1 MAKKKAN
8 PFLLTV
14 AGIAA
19 ATVIGAA
26 GVALTPA
33 PHVIFSL
40 APSTEP
46 EATPAPEPVGAV
58 LADPALEAVTF
69 ADPDAVEY
77 IPLLDTDSESLSAR
91 YGLPALERMTES
103 DTQSLI
109 EPLQV
114 IQRIQALGIAP
125 AAFDTPEANWKNL
138 YNSVMTKLAPL
149 ATAET
154 AQTVTF
160 SGSGLA
166 ELNDFLAANAGC
178 TVEVNSPALAMDATL
193 LVPSNTVLHGN
204 GVVLVPGAE
213 LLDKA
218 IVLDSADSTA
228 VTGFVINGGCNY
240 GIYVKNS
247 TNFYL
252 AGNDI
257 SNVSL
262 KGLCIMGD
270 NSDFVLSENS
280 LHENQNGAIFLN
292 GDIHDGIIEGNRIEN
307 NYGARNLT
315 AGLVL
320 CSMPIEDIETAYNP
334 FPDEMLYD
342 IQQSPNRLVV
352 RGNTVAQ
359 NHSSGIYSESGY
371 LNYYI
376 ENTIYKNEKE
386 GMCLDYGSF
395 GNYITGCEI
404 RQNGGRN
411 RMSDEDLEADFI
423 LDQGRMEDGS
433 SPAKL
438 PGISLDNTAYNTI
451 YGNIV
456 RDNYGSGIKA
466 VRSAFSNT
474 ILCNQIIDNNQ
485 GVSEKFHFF
494 GVELSTDLNAD
505 EAVQG
510 LDFTPCYEN
519 IIARNTISGQHFAG
533 VFLGENAFMN
543 DVFDNT
549 MMDGSDWAIESLS
562 EKYNPTLNNMAN
574 RPTRGIDL
582 SNAQG

>member
-8 PFLLTV
+8 SFVLTI

-19 ATVIGAA
+19 ATVIGVV
-26 GVALTPA
+26 GVKLTPA

-40 APSTEP
+40 APSAEPQATAEP
-46 EATPAPEPVGAV
+46 EPISCV
-58 LADPALEAVTF
+58 LAGTGQVVDF
-69 ADPDAVEY
+69 ADPGAEEY
-77 IPLLDTDSESLSAR
+77 VSLLDTDSQSLTER
-91 YGLPALERMTES
+91 YALPALERMTQS
-103 DTQSLI
+103 DTESLI
-109 EPLQV
+109 APLQV
-114 IQRIQALGIAP
+114 IQRIQTLGIDP
-125 AAFDTPEANWKNL
+125 ATFDTPEANWKNL
-138 YNSVMTKLAPL
+138 YNSVMTRLAPL

-154 AQTVTF
+154 AQTVNFT
-160 SGSGLA
+160 GSSLA
-166 ELNDFLAANAGC
+166 ELNDFLAANPGS
-178 TVEVNSPALAMDATL
+178 TVEVISPALVMDATL
-193 LVPSNTVLHGN
+193 VVLTGTILHGN
-204 GVVLVPGAE
+204 GAVLTPGNE
-213 LLDKA
+213 TLDKA
-218 IVLDSADSTA
+218 IVLDQTENTA

-240 GIYVKNS
+240 GVYVKNS
-247 TNFYL
+247 SSFYL
-252 AGNDI
+252 ADLDI

-262 KGLCIMGD
+262 KGLCVMGENTGFALVN
-270 NSDFVLSENS
+270 NSI
-280 LHENQNGAIFLN
+280 HENQNGAIFLN
-292 GDIHDGIIEGNRIEN
+292 GEISNGVIEGNRIEN
-307 NYGARNLT
+307 NSGARNLT

-342 IQQSPNRLVV
+342 ILQSPHQLVV

-371 LNYYI
+371 LNYYV

-423 LDQGRMEDGS
+423 LDQGRMADGS

-474 ILCNQIIDNNQ
+474 ILCNQIIDNNR
-485 GVSEKFHFF
+485 GASDTFHFF
-494 GVELSTDLNAD
+494 GIELSTDLNAD

-519 IIARNTISGQHFAG
+519 IIARNTISGGHYAG
-533 VFLGENAFMN
+533 VFMGEDAFMN
-543 DVFDNT
+543 DIFDNT
-549 MMDGSDWAIESLS
+549 FMDCTDWAMESLG
-562 EKYNPTLNNMAN
+562 EKYNSTLNNMAN
-574 RPTRGIDL
+574 MPTRGIEL
-582 SNAQG
+582 SNGQG

>member
-8 PFLLTV
+8 SFVLTI

-19 ATVIGAA
+19 ATVIGVV
-26 GVALTPA
+26 GVKLTPA

-40 APSTEP
+40 APSAEPQATAEP
-46 EATPAPEPVGAV
+46 EPISCV
-58 LADPALEAVTF
+58 LAGTGQIVDF
-69 ADPDAVEY
+69 ADPGAEEY
-77 IPLLDTDSESLSAR
+77 VSLLDTDSQSLTER
-91 YGLPALERMTES
+91 YALPALERMTQS
-103 DTQSLI
+103 DTETLVA
-109 EPLQV
+109 PLQV
-114 IQRIQALGIAP
+114 IQRIQTLGIDP
-125 AAFDTPEANWKNL
+125 ATFDTPEANWKNL
-138 YNSVMTKLAPL
+138 YNSVMTRLAPL

-154 AQTVTF
+154 TQAVNFT
-160 SGSGLA
+160 GSSLA
-166 ELNDFLAANAGC
+166 ELNDFLAANPGS
-178 TVEVNSPALAMDATL
+178 TVEVISPALVMDATL
-193 LVPSNTVLHGN
+193 VVPTGTILHGN
-204 GVVLVPGAE
+204 GVVLTPGNE
-213 LLDKA
+213 TLDKA
-218 IVLDSADSTA
+218 IVLDQAENAA

-240 GIYVKNS
+240 GVYVKNS
-247 TNFYL
+247 SSFYL
-252 AGNDI
+252 ADLDI

-262 KGLCIMGD
+262 KGLCVMGENTGFALVN
-270 NSDFVLSENS
+270 NSI
-280 LHENQNGAIFLN
+280 HENRNGAIFLN
-292 GDIHDGIIEGNRIEN
+292 GEISNGVIEGNRIEN
-307 NYGARNLT
+307 NSGARNLT

-342 IQQSPNRLVV
+342 ILQSPHQLVV

-371 LNYYI
+371 LNYYV

-423 LDQGRMEDGS
+423 LDQGRMADGS

-474 ILCNQIIDNNQ
+474 ILCNQIIDNNR
-485 GVSEKFHFF
+485 GASDTFHFF
-494 GVELSTDLNAD
+494 GIELSTDLNAD

-519 IIARNTISGQHFAG
+519 IIARNTISGGHYAG
-533 VFLGENAFMN
+533 VFMGEDAFMN
-543 DVFDNT
+543 DIFDNT
-549 MMDGSDWAIESLS
+549 FMDCTDWAMESLS
-562 EKYNPTLNNMAN
+562 EKYNSTLNNMAN
-574 RPTRGIDL
+574 MPTRGIEL
-582 SNAQG
+582 SNGQG

>member
-8 PFLLTV
+8 SFVLTI

-19 ATVIGAA
+19 ATVIGVV
-26 GVALTPA
+26 GVKLTPA

-40 APSTEP
+40 APSAEPQATAEP
-46 EATPAPEPVGAV
+46 EPISCV
-58 LADPALEAVTF
+58 LAGTGQVVDF
-69 ADPDAVEY
+69 ADPGAEEY
-77 IPLLDTDSESLSAR
+77 VSLLDTDSQSLTER
-91 YGLPALERMTES
+91 YALPALERMTQS
-103 DTQSLI
+103 DTESLI
-109 EPLQV
+109 APLQV
-114 IQRIQALGIAP
+114 IQRIQTLGIDP
-125 AAFDTPEANWKNL
+125 ATFDTPEANWKNL
-138 YNSVMTKLAPL
+138 YNSVMTRLAPL
-149 ATAET
+149 TTAET
-154 AQTVTF
+154 AQAVNFT
-160 SGSGLA
+160 GSSLA
-166 ELNDFLAANAGC
+166 ELNDFLAANPGS
-178 TVEVNSPALAMDATL
+178 TVEVISPALVMDATL
-193 LVPSNTVLHGN
+193 VVPTGTILHGN
-204 GVVLVPGAE
+204 GVVLTPGNE
-213 LLDKA
+213 TLDKA
-218 IVLDSADSTA
+218 IVLDQAENAA

-240 GIYVKNS
+240 GVYVKNS
-247 TNFYL
+247 SSFYL
-252 AGNDI
+252 ADLDI

-262 KGLCIMGD
+262 KGLCVMGENTGFALVN
-270 NSDFVLSENS
+270 NSI
-280 LHENQNGAIFLN
+280 HENQNGAIFLN
-292 GDIHDGIIEGNRIEN
+292 GEISNGVIEGNRIEN
-307 NYGARNLT
+307 NSGARNLT

-342 IQQSPNRLVV
+342 ILQSPHQLVV
-352 RGNTVAQ
+352 RGNTVAH

-371 LNYYI
+371 LNYYV

-423 LDQGRMEDGS
+423 LDQGRMADGS

-474 ILCNQIIDNNQ
+474 ILCNQIIDNNR
-485 GVSEKFHFF
+485 GASDTFHFF
-494 GVELSTDLNAD
+494 GIELSTDLNAD

-519 IIARNTISGQHFAG
+519 IIARNTISGGHYAG
-533 VFLGENAFMN
+533 VFMGEDAFMN
-543 DVFDNT
+543 DIFDNT
-549 MMDGSDWAIESLS
+549 FMDCTDWAMESLS
-562 EKYNPTLNNMAN
+562 EKYNSTLNNMAN
-574 RPTRGIDL
+574 MPTRGIEL
-582 SNAQG
+582 SNGQG

>member
-1 MAKKKAN
+1 MAKKEAN
-8 PFLLTV
+8 SFVLTI

-19 ATVIGAA
+19 ATVIGVV
-26 GVALTPA
+26 GVKLTPA

-40 APSTEP
+40 APSAEP
-46 EATPAPEPVGAV
+46 QATAEPDPISCV
-58 LADPALEAVTF
+58 LAGTGQVVDF
-69 ADPDAVEY
+69 ADPGAEEY
-77 IPLLDTDSESLSAR
+77 VSLLDTDSQSLTER
-91 YGLPALERMTES
+91 YALPALERMTQS
-103 DTQSLI
+103 DTESLI
-109 EPLQV
+109 APLQV
-114 IQRIQALGIAP
+114 IQRIQTLGIDP
-125 AAFDTPEANWKNL
+125 ATFDTPEANWKNL
-138 YNSVMTKLAPL
+138 YNSVMTRLAPL

-154 AQTVTF
+154 AQAVNFT
-160 SGSGLA
+160 GSSLA
-166 ELNDFLAANAGC
+166 ELNDFLAANPGS
-178 TVEVNSPALAMDATL
+178 TVEVISPALVMDATL
-193 LVPSNTVLHGN
+193 VVPTGTILHGN
-204 GVVLVPGAE
+204 GVVLTPGNE
-213 LLDKA
+213 TLDKA
-218 IVLDSADSTA
+218 IVLDQAENAA

-240 GIYVKNS
+240 GVYVKNS
-247 TNFYL
+247 SSFYL
-252 AGNDI
+252 ADLDI

-262 KGLCIMGD
+262 KGLCVMGENTGFALVN
-270 NSDFVLSENS
+270 NSI
-280 LHENQNGAIFLN
+280 HENQNGAIFLN
-292 GDIHDGIIEGNRIEN
+292 GEISNGVIEGNRIEN
-307 NYGARNLT
+307 NSGARNLT

-342 IQQSPNRLVV
+342 ILQSPHQLVV

-371 LNYYI
+371 LNYYV

-423 LDQGRMEDGS
+423 LDQGRMADGS

-474 ILCNQIIDNNQ
+474 ILCNQIIDNNR
-485 GVSEKFHFF
+485 GASDTFHFF
-494 GVELSTDLNAD
+494 GIELSTDLNAD

-519 IIARNTISGQHFAG
+519 IIARNTISGGHYAG
-533 VFLGENAFMN
+533 VFMGEDAFMN
-543 DVFDNT
+543 DIFDNT
-549 MMDGSDWAIESLS
+549 FMDCTDWAMESLG
-562 EKYNPTLNNMAN
+562 EKYNSTLNNMAN
-574 RPTRGIDL
+574 MPTRGIEL
-582 SNAQG
+582 SNGQG

>member
-1 MAKKKAN
+1 MAKKEAN
-8 PFLLTV
+8 SFVLTI

-19 ATVIGAA
+19 ATVIGVV
-26 GVALTPA
+26 GVKLTPA

-40 APSTEP
+40 APSAEPQATAEP
-46 EATPAPEPVGAV
+46 EPISCV
-58 LADPALEAVTF
+58 LAGTGQVVDF
-69 ADPDAVEY
+69 ADPGAEEY
-77 IPLLDTDSESLSAR
+77 VSLLDTDSQSLTER
-91 YGLPALERMTES
+91 YALPALERMTQS
-103 DTQSLI
+103 DTESLI
-109 EPLQV
+109 APLQV
-114 IQRIQALGIAP
+114 IQRIQTLGIDP
-125 AAFDTPEANWKNL
+125 ATFDTPEANWKNL
-138 YNSVMTKLAPL
+138 YNSVMTRLAPL

-154 AQTVTF
+154 AQAVNFT
-160 SGSGLA
+160 GSSLA
-166 ELNDFLAANAGC
+166 ELNDFLAANPGS
-178 TVEVNSPALAMDATL
+178 TVEVISPALVMDAP
-193 LVPSNTVLHGN
+193 LVVPTGTILHGN
-204 GVVLVPGAE
+204 GAVLTPGNE
-213 LLDKA
+213 TLDKA
-218 IVLDSADSTA
+218 IVLDQAENAA

-240 GIYVKNS
+240 GVYVKNS
-247 TNFYL
+247 SSFYL
-252 AGNDI
+252 ADLDI

-262 KGLCIMGD
+262 KGLCVMGENTGFALVN
-270 NSDFVLSENS
+270 NSI
-280 LHENQNGAIFLN
+280 HENQNGAIFLN
-292 GDIHDGIIEGNRIEN
+292 GEISNGVIEGNRIEN
-307 NYGARNLT
+307 NSGARNLT

-342 IQQSPNRLVV
+342 ILQSPHQLVV

-371 LNYYI
+371 LNYYV

-423 LDQGRMEDGS
+423 LDQGRMADGS

-474 ILCNQIIDNNQ
+474 ILCNQIIDNNR
-485 GVSEKFHFF
+485 GASDTFHFF
-494 GVELSTDLNAD
+494 GIELSTDLNAD

-519 IIARNTISGQHFAG
+519 IIARNTISGGHYAG
-533 VFLGENAFMN
+533 VFMGEDAFMN
-543 DVFDNT
+543 DIFDNT
-549 MMDGSDWAIESLS
+549 FMDCTDWAMESLG
-562 EKYNPTLNNMAN
+562 EKYNSTLNNMAN
-574 RPTRGIDL
+574 MPTRGIEL
-582 SNAQG
+582 SNGQG

>member
-8 PFLLTV
+8 SFVLTI

-19 ATVIGAA
+19 ATVIGVV
-26 GVALTPA
+26 GVKLTPA

-40 APSTEP
+40 APSAEPQATAEP
-46 EATPAPEPVGAV
+46 EPISCV
-58 LADPALEAVTF
+58 LAGTGQIVDF
-69 ADPDAVEY
+69 ADPGAEEY
-77 IPLLDTDSESLSAR
+77 VSLLDTDSQSLTER
-91 YGLPALERMTES
+91 YALPALERMTQS
-103 DTQSLI
+103 DAESLI
-109 EPLQV
+109 APLQV
-114 IQRIQALGIAP
+114 IQRIQTLGIDP
-125 AAFDTPEANWKNL
+125 ATFDTPEANWKNL
-138 YNSVMTKLAPL
+138 YNSVMTRLAPL

-154 AQTVTF
+154 AQAVNFT
-160 SGSGLA
+160 GSSLA
-166 ELNDFLAANAGC
+166 ELNDFLAANPGS
-178 TVEVNSPALAMDATL
+178 TVEVISPALVMDATL
-193 LVPSNTVLHGN
+193 VVPTGTILHGN
-204 GVVLVPGAE
+204 GVVLTPGNE
-213 LLDKA
+213 TLDKA
-218 IVLDSADSTA
+218 IVLDQAENAA

-240 GIYVKNS
+240 GVYVKNS
-247 TNFYL
+247 SSFYL
-252 AGNDI
+252 ADLDI

-262 KGLCIMGD
+262 KGLCVMGENTGFALVN
-270 NSDFVLSENS
+270 NSI
-280 LHENQNGAIFLN
+280 HENQNGAIFLN
-292 GDIHDGIIEGNRIEN
+292 GEISNGVIEGNRIEN
-307 NYGARNLT
+307 NSGARNLT

-342 IQQSPNRLVV
+342 ILQSPHQLVV

-371 LNYYI
+371 LNYYV

-423 LDQGRMEDGS
+423 LDQGRMADGS

-474 ILCNQIIDNNQ
+474 ILCNQIIDNNR
-485 GVSEKFHFF
+485 GASDTFHFF
-494 GVELSTDLNAD
+494 GIELSTDLNAD

-519 IIARNTISGQHFAG
+519 IIARNTISGGHYAG
-533 VFLGENAFMN
+533 VFMGEDAFMN
-543 DVFDNT
+543 DIFDNT
-549 MMDGSDWAIESLS
+549 FMDCTDWAMESLG
-562 EKYNPTLNNMAN
+562 EKYNSTLNNMAN
-574 RPTRGIDL
+574 MPTRGIEL
-582 SNAQG
+582 SNGQG

>member
-1 MAKKKAN
+1 MAKKEAN
-8 PFLLTV
+8 SFVLTI

-19 ATVIGAA
+19 ATVIGVV
-26 GVALTPA
+26 GVKLTPA

-40 APSTEP
+40 APSAEPQATAEP
-46 EATPAPEPVGAV
+46 EPISCV
-58 LADPALEAVTF
+58 LAGTGQVVDF
-69 ADPDAVEY
+69 ADPGAEEY
-77 IPLLDTDSESLSAR
+77 VSLLDTDSQSLTER
-91 YGLPALERMTES
+91 YALPALERMTQS
-103 DTQSLI
+103 DTESLI
-109 EPLQV
+109 APLQV
-114 IQRIQALGIAP
+114 IQRIQTLGIDP
-125 AAFDTPEANWKNL
+125 ATFDTPEANWKNL
-138 YNSVMTKLAPL
+138 YNSVMTRLAPL
-149 ATAET
+149 VTAET
-154 AQTVTF
+154 AQAVNFT
-160 SGSGLA
+160 GSSLA
-166 ELNDFLAANAGC
+166 ELNDFLAANPGSR
-178 TVEVNSPALAMDATL
+178 VEVISPALVMDAA
-193 LVPSNTVLHGN
+193 LVVPTGTILHGN
-204 GVVLVPGAE
+204 GAVLTPGNE
-213 LLDKA
+213 TLDKA
-218 IVLDSADSTA
+218 IVLDHAENTA

-240 GIYVKNS
+240 GVYVKNS
-247 TNFYL
+247 SSFYL
-252 AGNDI
+252 ADLDI

-262 KGLCIMGD
+262 KGLCVMGENTGFALVN
-270 NSDFVLSENS
+270 NSI
-280 LHENQNGAIFLN
+280 HENQNGAIFLN
-292 GDIHDGIIEGNRIEN
+292 GEISNGVIEGNRIEN
-307 NYGARNLT
+307 NSGARNLT

-342 IQQSPNRLVV
+342 ILQSPHQLVV

-371 LNYYI
+371 LNYYV

-423 LDQGRMEDGS
+423 LDQGRMADGS

-474 ILCNQIIDNNQ
+474 ILCNQIIDNNR
-485 GVSEKFHFF
+485 GASDTFHFF
-494 GVELSTDLNAD
+494 GIELSTDLNAD

-519 IIARNTISGQHFAG
+519 IIARNTISGGHYAG
-533 VFLGENAFMN
+533 VFMGEDAFMN
-543 DVFDNT
+543 DIFDNT
-549 MMDGSDWAIESLS
+549 FMDCTDWAMESLS
-562 EKYNPTLNNMAN
+562 EKYSSTLNNMAN
-574 RPTRGIDL
+574 MPTRGIEL
-582 SNAQG
+582 SNGQG

>member
-1 MAKKKAN
+1 MAKKEAN
-8 PFLLTV
+8 SFVLTI

-19 ATVIGAA
+19 ATVIGVV
-26 GVALTPA
+26 GVKLTPA

-40 APSTEP
+40 APSAEPQATAEP
-46 EATPAPEPVGAV
+46 EPISCV
-58 LADPALEAVTF
+58 LAGTGQVVDF
-69 ADPDAVEY
+69 ADPGAEEY
-77 IPLLDTDSESLSAR
+77 VSLLDTDSQSLTER
-91 YGLPALERMTES
+91 YALPALERMTQS
-103 DTQSLI
+103 DTESLI
-109 EPLQV
+109 APLQV
-114 IQRIQALGIAP
+114 IQRIQTLGIDP
-125 AAFDTPEANWKNL
+125 ATFDTPEANWKNL
-138 YNSVMTKLAPL
+138 YNSVMTRLAPL

-154 AQTVTF
+154 AQAVNFT
-160 SGSGLA
+160 GSSLA
-166 ELNDFLAANAGC
+166 ELNDFLAANPGS
-178 TVEVNSPALAMDATL
+178 TVEVISPALVMDAP
-193 LVPSNTVLHGN
+193 LVVPTGTILHGN
-204 GVVLVPGAE
+204 GAVLTPGNE
-213 LLDKA
+213 TLDKA
-218 IVLDSADSTA
+218 IVLDQAENAA

-240 GIYVKNS
+240 GVYVKNS
-247 TNFYL
+247 SSFYL
-252 AGNDI
+252 ADLDI

-262 KGLCIMGD
+262 KGLCVMGENTGFALVN
-270 NSDFVLSENS
+270 NSF
-280 LHENQNGAIFLN
+280 HENQNGAIFLN
-292 GDIHDGIIEGNRIEN
+292 GEISNGVIEGNRIEN
-307 NYGARNLT
+307 NSGARNLT

-342 IQQSPNRLVV
+342 ILQSPHQLVV

-371 LNYYI
+371 LNYYV

-423 LDQGRMEDGS
+423 LDQGRMADGS

-474 ILCNQIIDNNQ
+474 ILCNQIIDNNR
-485 GVSEKFHFF
+485 GASDTFHFF
-494 GVELSTDLNAD
+494 GIELSTDLNAD

-519 IIARNTISGQHFAG
+519 IIARNTISGGHYAG
-533 VFLGENAFMN
+533 VFMGEDAFMN
-543 DVFDNT
+543 DIFDNT
-549 MMDGSDWAIESLS
+549 FMDCTDWAMESLG
-562 EKYNPTLNNMAN
+562 EKYNSTLNNMAN
-574 RPTRGIDL
+574 MPTRGIEL
-582 SNAQG
+582 SNGQG

>member
-8 PFLLTV
+8 SFVLTI

-19 ATVIGAA
+19 ATVIGVV
-26 GVALTPA
+26 GVKLTPA

-40 APSTEP
+40 APSAEP
-46 EATPAPEPVGAV
+46 QATAEPDPISCV
-58 LADPALEAVTF
+58 LAGTGQVVDF
-69 ADPDAVEY
+69 ADPGAEEY
-77 IPLLDTDSESLSAR
+77 VSLLDTDSQSLTER
-91 YGLPALERMTES
+91 YALPALERMTQS
-103 DTQSLI
+103 DTESLI
-109 EPLQV
+109 APLQV
-114 IQRIQALGIAP
+114 IQRIQTLGIDP
-125 AAFDTPEANWKNL
+125 ATFDTPEANWKNL
-138 YNSVMTKLAPL
+138 YNSVMTRLAPL

-154 AQTVTF
+154 AQAVNFT
-160 SGSGLA
+160 GSSLA
-166 ELNDFLAANAGC
+166 ELNDFLAANPGS
-178 TVEVNSPALAMDATL
+178 TVEVISPALVMDATL
-193 LVPSNTVLHGN
+193 VVPTGTILHGN
-204 GVVLVPGAE
+204 GVVLTPGNE
-213 LLDKA
+213 TLDKA
-218 IVLDSADSTA
+218 IVLDQAENAA

-240 GIYVKNS
+240 GVYVKNS
-247 TNFYL
+247 SSFYL
-252 AGNDI
+252 ADLDI

-262 KGLCIMGD
+262 KGLCVMGENTGFALVN
-270 NSDFVLSENS
+270 NSI
-280 LHENQNGAIFLN
+280 HENQNGAIFLN
-292 GDIHDGIIEGNRIEN
+292 GEISNGVIEGNRIEN
-307 NYGARNLT
+307 NSGARNLT

-342 IQQSPNRLVV
+342 ILQSPHQLVV

-371 LNYYI
+371 LNYYV

-423 LDQGRMEDGS
+423 LDQGRMADGS

-474 ILCNQIIDNNQ
+474 ILCNQIIDNNR
-485 GVSEKFHFF
+485 GASDTFHFF
-494 GVELSTDLNAD
+494 GIELSTDLNAD

-519 IIARNTISGQHFAG
+519 IIARNTISGGHYAG
-533 VFLGENAFMN
+533 VFMGEDAFMN
-543 DVFDNT
+543 DIFDNT
-549 MMDGSDWAIESLS
+549 FMDCTDWAMESLS
-562 EKYNPTLNNMAN
+562 EKYNSTLNNMAN
-574 RPTRGIDL
+574 MPTRGIEL
-582 SNAQG
+582 SNGQG

>member
-8 PFLLTV
+8 SFVLTI

-19 ATVIGAA
+19 ATVIGVV
-26 GVALTPA
+26 GVKLTPA

-40 APSTEP
+40 APSAEPQATAEP
-46 EATPAPEPVGAV
+46 EPISCV
-58 LADPALEAVTF
+58 LAGTGQIVDF
-69 ADPDAVEY
+69 ADPGAEEY
-77 IPLLDTDSESLSAR
+77 VSLLDTDSQSLTER
-91 YGLPALERMTES
+91 YALPALERMTQS
-103 DTQSLI
+103 DTESLI
-109 EPLQV
+109 APLQV
-114 IQRIQALGIAP
+114 IQRIQTLGIDP
-125 AAFDTPEANWKNL
+125 ATFDTPEANWKNL
-138 YNSVMTKLAPL
+138 YNSVMTRLAPL

-154 AQTVTF
+154 AQAVNFT
-160 SGSGLA
+160 GSSLA
-166 ELNDFLAANAGC
+166 ELNDFLAANPGS
-178 TVEVNSPALAMDATL
+178 TVEVISPALVMDATL
-193 LVPSNTVLHGN
+193 VVPTGTILHGN
-204 GVVLVPGAE
+204 GVVLTPGNE
-213 LLDKA
+213 TLDKA
-218 IVLDSADSTA
+218 IVLDQAENAA

-240 GIYVKNS
+240 GVYVKNS
-247 TNFYL
+247 SSFYL
-252 AGNDI
+252 ADLDI

-262 KGLCIMGD
+262 KGLCVMGENTGFALVN
-270 NSDFVLSENS
+270 NSI
-280 LHENQNGAIFLN
+280 HENQNGAIFLN
-292 GDIHDGIIEGNRIEN
+292 GEISNGVIEGNRIEN
-307 NYGARNLT
+307 NSGARNLT

-342 IQQSPNRLVV
+342 ILQSPHQLVV

-371 LNYYI
+371 LNYYV

-423 LDQGRMEDGS
+423 LDQGRMADGS

-474 ILCNQIIDNNQ
+474 ILCNQIIDNNR
-485 GVSEKFHFF
+485 GASDTFHFF
-494 GVELSTDLNAD
+494 GIELSTDLNAD

-519 IIARNTISGQHFAG
+519 IIARNTISGGHYAG
-533 VFLGENAFMN
+533 VFMGEDAFMN
-543 DVFDNT
+543 DIFDNT
-549 MMDGSDWAIESLS
+549 FMDCTDWAMESLS
-562 EKYNPTLNNMAN
+562 EKYNSTLNNMAN
-574 RPTRGIDL
+574 MPTRGIEL
-582 SNAQG
+582 SNGQG

>member
-8 PFLLTV
+8 SFVLTI

-19 ATVIGAA
+19 ATVIGVV
-26 GVALTPA
+26 GVKLTPA

-40 APSTEP
+40 APSAEPQATAEP
-46 EATPAPEPVGAV
+46 EPISCV
-58 LADPALEAVTF
+58 LAGTGQVVDF
-69 ADPDAVEY
+69 ADPGAEEY
-77 IPLLDTDSESLSAR
+77 VSLLDTDSQSLTER
-91 YGLPALERMTES
+91 YALPALERMTQS
-103 DTQSLI
+103 DAESLI
-109 EPLQV
+109 APLQV
-114 IQRIQALGIAP
+114 IQRIQTLGIDP
-125 AAFDTPEANWKNL
+125 ATFDTPEANWKNL
-138 YNSVMTKLAPL
+138 YNSVMTRLAPL

-154 AQTVTF
+154 AQAVNFT
-160 SGSGLA
+160 GSSLA
-166 ELNDFLAANAGC
+166 ELNDFLAANPGS
-178 TVEVNSPALAMDATL
+178 TVEVISPALVMDATL
-193 LVPSNTVLHGN
+193 VVPTGTILHGN
-204 GVVLVPGAE
+204 GVVLTPGNE
-213 LLDKA
+213 TLDKA
-218 IVLDSADSTA
+218 IVLDQAENAA

-240 GIYVKNS
+240 GVYVKNS
-247 TNFYL
+247 SSFYL
-252 AGNDI
+252 ADLDI

-262 KGLCIMGD
+262 KGLCVMGENTGFALVN
-270 NSDFVLSENS
+270 NSI
-280 LHENQNGAIFLN
+280 HENQNGAIFLN
-292 GDIHDGIIEGNRIEN
+292 GEISNGVIEGNRIEN
-307 NYGARNLT
+307 NSGARNLT

-342 IQQSPNRLVV
+342 ILQSPHQLVV

-371 LNYYI
+371 LNYYV

-423 LDQGRMEDGS
+423 LDQGRMADGS

-474 ILCNQIIDNNQ
+474 ILCNQIIDNNR
-485 GVSEKFHFF
+485 GASDTFHFF
-494 GVELSTDLNAD
+494 GIELSTDLNAD

-519 IIARNTISGQHFAG
+519 IIARNTISGGHYAG
-533 VFLGENAFMN
+533 VFMGEDAFMN
-543 DVFDNT
+543 DIFDNT
-549 MMDGSDWAIESLS
+549 FMDCTDWAMESLG
-562 EKYNPTLNNMAN
+562 EKYNSTLNNMAN
-574 RPTRGIDL
+574 MPTRGIEL
-582 SNAQG
+582 SNGQG

>member
-8 PFLLTV
+8 SFVLTI

-19 ATVIGAA
+19 ATVIGVV
-26 GVALTPA
+26 GVKLTPA

-40 APSTEP
+40 APSAEPQATAEP
-46 EATPAPEPVGAV
+46 EPISCV
-58 LADPALEAVTF
+58 LAGTGQVVDF
-69 ADPDAVEY
+69 ADPGAEEY
-77 IPLLDTDSESLSAR
+77 VSLLDTDSQSLTER
-91 YGLPALERMTES
+91 YVLPALERMTQS
-103 DTQSLI
+103 DTESLI
-109 EPLQV
+109 APLQV
-114 IQRIQALGIAP
+114 IQRIQTLGIDP
-125 AAFDTPEANWKNL
+125 ATFDTPEANWKNL
-138 YNSVMTKLAPL
+138 YNSVMTRLAPL

-154 AQTVTF
+154 AQAVNFT
-160 SGSGLA
+160 GSSLA
-166 ELNDFLAANAGC
+166 ELNDFLAANPGS
-178 TVEVNSPALAMDATL
+178 TVEVISPALVMDAP
-193 LVPSNTVLHGN
+193 LVVPTGTILHGN
-204 GVVLVPGAE
+204 GAVLTPGNE
-213 LLDKA
+213 TLDKA
-218 IVLDSADSTA
+218 IVLDQTENTA

-240 GIYVKNS
+240 GVYVKNS
-247 TNFYL
+247 SSFYL
-252 AGNDI
+252 ADLDI

-262 KGLCIMGD
+262 KGLCVMGENTGFALVN
-270 NSDFVLSENS
+270 NSI
-280 LHENQNGAIFLN
+280 HENQNGAIFLN
-292 GDIHDGIIEGNRIEN
+292 GEISNGVIEGNRIEN
-307 NYGARNLT
+307 NSGARNLT

-342 IQQSPNRLVV
+342 ILQSPHQLVV

-371 LNYYI
+371 LNYYV

-423 LDQGRMEDGS
+423 LDQGRMADGS

-474 ILCNQIIDNNQ
+474 ILCNQIIDNNR
-485 GVSEKFHFF
+485 GASDTFHFF
-494 GVELSTDLNAD
+494 GIELSTDLNAD

-519 IIARNTISGQHFAG
+519 IIARNTISGGHYAG
-533 VFLGENAFMN
+533 VFMGEDAFMN
-543 DVFDNT
+543 DIFDNT
-549 MMDGSDWAIESLS
+549 FMDCTDWAMESLG
-562 EKYNPTLNNMAN
+562 EKYNSTLNNMAN
-574 RPTRGIDL
+574 MPTRGIEL
-582 SNAQG
+582 SNGQG

>member
-1 MAKKKAN
+1 MAKKEAN
-8 PFLLTV
+8 SFVLTI

-19 ATVIGAA
+19 ATVIGVV
-26 GVALTPA
+26 GVKLTPA

-40 APSTEP
+40 APSAEPQATAEP
-46 EATPAPEPVGAV
+46 EPISCV
-58 LADPALEAVTF
+58 LAGTGQVVDF
-69 ADPDAVEY
+69 ADPGAEEY
-77 IPLLDTDSESLSAR
+77 VSLLDTDSQSLTER
-91 YGLPALERMTES
+91 YALPALERMTQS
-103 DTQSLI
+103 DTESLI
-109 EPLQV
+109 APLQV
-114 IQRIQALGIAP
+114 IQRIQTLGIDP
-125 AAFDTPEANWKNL
+125 ATFDTPEANWKNL
-138 YNSVMTKLAPL
+138 YNSVMTRLAPL

-154 AQTVTF
+154 AQAVNFT
-160 SGSGLA
+160 GSSLA
-166 ELNDFLAANAGC
+166 ELNDFLAANPGS
-178 TVEVNSPALAMDATL
+178 TVEVISPALVMDATL
-193 LVPSNTVLHGN
+193 VVPTGTILHGN
-204 GVVLVPGAE
+204 GVVLTPGNE
-213 LLDKA
+213 TLDKA
-218 IVLDSADSTA
+218 IVLDQAENTA
-228 VTGFVINGGCNY
+228 VAGFVINGGCNY
-240 GIYVKNS
+240 GVYVKNS
-247 TNFYL
+247 RSFYL
-252 AGNDI
+252 ADLDI

-262 KGLCIMGD
+262 KGLCVMGENTGFALVN
-270 NSDFVLSENS
+270 NSI
-280 LHENQNGAIFLN
+280 HENQNGAIFLN
-292 GDIHDGIIEGNRIEN
+292 GEISNGVIEGNRIEN
-307 NYGARNLT
+307 NSGARNLT

-342 IQQSPNRLVV
+342 ILQSPHQLVV

-371 LNYYI
+371 LNYYV

-423 LDQGRMEDGS
+423 LDQGRMADGS

-474 ILCNQIIDNNQ
+474 ILCNQIIDNNR
-485 GVSEKFHFF
+485 GASDTFHFF
-494 GVELSTDLNAD
+494 GIELSTDLNAD

-519 IIARNTISGQHFAG
+519 IIARNTISGGHYAG
-533 VFLGENAFMN
+533 VFMGEDAFMN
-543 DVFDNT
+543 DIFDNT
-549 MMDGSDWAIESLS
+549 FMDCTDWAMESLS
-562 EKYNPTLNNMAN
+562 EKYNSTLNNMAN
-574 RPTRGIDL
+574 MPTRGIGL
-582 SNAQG
+582 SNGQG

>member
-8 PFLLTV
+8 SFVLTI
-14 AGIAA
+14 AGITA
-19 ATVIGAA
+19 ATVIGVV
-26 GVALTPA
+26 GVNLTPA

-40 APSTEP
+40 APSAEPQATAEP
-46 EATPAPEPVGAV
+46 EPISCV
-58 LADPALEAVTF
+58 LAGTGQVVDF
-69 ADPDAVEY
+69 ADPGAEEY
-77 IPLLDTDSESLSAR
+77 VSLLDTDSQSLTER
-91 YGLPALERMTES
+91 YALPALERMTQS
-103 DTQSLI
+103 DTESLI
-109 EPLQV
+109 APLQV
-114 IQRIQALGIAP
+114 IQRIQTLGIDP
-125 AAFDTPEANWKNL
+125 ATFDTPEANWKNL
-138 YNSVMTKLAPL
+138 YNSVMTRLAPL

-154 AQTVTF
+154 AQAVNFT
-160 SGSGLA
+160 GSSLA
-166 ELNDFLAANAGC
+166 ELNDFLAANPGS
-178 TVEVNSPALAMDATL
+178 TVEVISPALVMDATL
-193 LVPSNTVLHGN
+193 VVPTGTILHGN
-204 GVVLVPGAE
+204 GVVLTPGNE
-213 LLDKA
+213 TLDKA
-218 IVLDSADSTA
+218 IVLDQAENAA

-240 GIYVKNS
+240 GVYVKNS
-247 TNFYL
+247 SSFYL
-252 AGNDI
+252 ADLDI

-262 KGLCIMGD
+262 KGLCVMGENTGFALVN
-270 NSDFVLSENS
+270 NSI
-280 LHENQNGAIFLN
+280 HENQNGAIFLN
-292 GDIHDGIIEGNRIEN
+292 GEISNGVIEGNRIEN
-307 NYGARNLT
+307 NSGARNLT

-342 IQQSPNRLVV
+342 ILQSPHQLVV

-371 LNYYI
+371 LNYYV

-423 LDQGRMEDGS
+423 LDQGRMADGS

-474 ILCNQIIDNNQ
+474 ILCNQIIDNNR
-485 GVSEKFHFF
+485 GASDAFHFF
-494 GVELSTDLNAD
+494 GIELSTDLNAD

-519 IIARNTISGQHFAG
+519 IIARNTISGGHYAG
-533 VFLGENAFMN
+533 VFMGEDAFMN
-543 DVFDNT
+543 DIFDNT
-549 MMDGSDWAIESLS
+549 FMDCTDWAMESLS
-562 EKYNPTLNNMAN
+562 EKYNSTLNNMAN
-574 RPTRGIDL
+574 MPTRGIEL
-582 SNAQG
+582 SNGQG

>member
-1 MAKKKAN
+1 MAKKEAN
-8 PFLLTV
+8 SFVLTI

-19 ATVIGAA
+19 ATVIGVV
-26 GVALTPA
+26 GVKLTPA

-40 APSTEP
+40 APSAEPQATAEP
-46 EATPAPEPVGAV
+46 EPISCV
-58 LADPALEAVTF
+58 LAGTGQVVDF
-69 ADPDAVEY
+69 ADPGAEEY
-77 IPLLDTDSESLSAR
+77 VSLLDTDSQSLTER
-91 YGLPALERMTES
+91 YTLPALERMTQS
-103 DTQSLI
+103 DTESLI
-109 EPLQV
+109 APLQV
-114 IQRIQALGIAP
+114 IQRIQTLGIDP
-125 AAFDTPEANWKNL
+125 ATFDTPEANWKNL
-138 YNSVMTKLAPL
+138 YNSVMTRLAPL

-154 AQTVTF
+154 AQAVNFT
-160 SGSGLA
+160 GSSLA
-166 ELNDFLAANAGC
+166 ELNDFLAANPGS
-178 TVEVNSPALAMDATL
+178 TVEVISPALVMDATL
-193 LVPSNTVLHGN
+193 VVPTGTILHGN
-204 GVVLVPGAE
+204 GVVLTPGNE
-213 LLDKA
+213 TLDKA
-218 IVLDSADSTA
+218 IVLDQAENAA

-240 GIYVKNS
+240 GVYVKNS
-247 TNFYL
+247 SSFYL
-252 AGNDI
+252 ADLDI

-262 KGLCIMGD
+262 KGLCVMGENTGFALVN
-270 NSDFVLSENS
+270 NSI
-280 LHENQNGAIFLN
+280 HENQNGAIFLN
-292 GDIHDGIIEGNRIEN
+292 GEISNGVIEGNRIEN
-307 NYGARNLT
+307 NSGARNLT

-342 IQQSPNRLVV
+342 ILQSPHQLVV

-371 LNYYI
+371 LNYYV

-423 LDQGRMEDGS
+423 LDQGRMADGF

-474 ILCNQIIDNNQ
+474 ILCNQIIDNNR
-485 GVSEKFHFF
+485 GASDTFHFF
-494 GVELSTDLNAD
+494 GIELSTDLNAD

-519 IIARNTISGQHFAG
+519 IIARNTISGGHYAG
-533 VFLGENAFMN
+533 VFMGEDAFMN
-543 DVFDNT
+543 DIFDNT
-549 MMDGSDWAIESLS
+549 FMDCTDWAMESLS
-562 EKYNPTLNNMAN
+562 EKYNSTLNNMAN
-574 RPTRGIDL
+574 MPTRGIEL
-582 SNAQG
+582 SNGQG

>member
-8 PFLLTV
+8 SFVLTI

-19 ATVIGAA
+19 ATVIGVV
-26 GVALTPA
+26 GVKLTPA

-40 APSTEP
+40 APSAEP
-46 EATPAPEPVGAV
+46 QATAEPDPISCV
-58 LADPALEAVTF
+58 LAGTGQVVDF
-69 ADPDAVEY
+69 ADPGAEEY
-77 IPLLDTDSESLSAR
+77 VSLLDTDSQSLTER
-91 YGLPALERMTES
+91 YALPALERMTQS
-103 DTQSLI
+103 DTESLI
-109 EPLQV
+109 APLQV
-114 IQRIQALGIAP
+114 IQRIQTLGIDP
-125 AAFDTPEANWKNL
+125 ATFDTPEANWKNL
-138 YNSVMTKLAPL
+138 YNSVMTRLAPL

-154 AQTVTF
+154 AQAVNFT
-160 SGSGLA
+160 GSSLA
-166 ELNDFLAANAGC
+166 ELNDFLAANPGS
-178 TVEVNSPALAMDATL
+178 TVEVISPALVMDATL
-193 LVPSNTVLHGN
+193 VVPTGTILHGN
-204 GVVLVPGAE
+204 GVVLAPGNE
-213 LLDKA
+213 TLDKA
-218 IVLDSADSTA
+218 IVLDQAENAA

-240 GIYVKNS
+240 GVYVKNS
-247 TNFYL
+247 SSFYL
-252 AGNDI
+252 ADLDI

-262 KGLCIMGD
+262 KGLCVMGENTGFALVN
-270 NSDFVLSENS
+270 NSI
-280 LHENQNGAIFLN
+280 HENQNGAIFLN
-292 GDIHDGIIEGNRIEN
+292 GEISNGVIEGNRIEN
-307 NYGARNLT
+307 NSGARNLT

-342 IQQSPNRLVV
+342 ILQSPHQLVV

-371 LNYYI
+371 LNYYV

-423 LDQGRMEDGS
+423 LDQGRMADGS

-474 ILCNQIIDNNQ
+474 ILCNQIIDNNR
-485 GVSEKFHFF
+485 GASDTFHFF
-494 GVELSTDLNAD
+494 GIELSTDLNAD

-519 IIARNTISGQHFAG
+519 IIARNTISGGHYAG
-533 VFLGENAFMN
+533 VFMGEDAFMN
-543 DVFDNT
+543 DIFDNT
-549 MMDGSDWAIESLS
+549 FMDCTDWAMESLS
-562 EKYNPTLNNMAN
+562 EKYNSTLNNMAN
-574 RPTRGIDL
+574 MPTRGIEL
-582 SNAQG
+582 SNGQG